1 MQMIFES
8 ATERHNT
15 VKKFGAVEGLKQTIR
30 KLQEHLAKL
39 AGDNS

>member
-1 MQMIFES
+1 MLYES
-8 ATERHNT
+8 ATERDNT
-15 VKKFGAVEGLKQTIR
+15 VRKFGAVEELNQTLG